1 MNLKKEKTN
10 IIQKKRCVL
19 LWTHFEQLHS
29 RHLVRSLTGSCTA
42 CGCLQE
48 HSGLH
53 IVTSNPFLSVQ
64 QGVKK
69 DYLLLVLPSREEGLA
84 YFFWPSKH
92 VDIVGTLATVLERH
106 HQGQH
111 CRCKN
116 SPLSRVPSQ
125 IARSSALPVCAFH
138 TGGCKSSEKVAQ
150 VFDRYVN
157 QNFVLLLNQ
166 HFHTWST
173 RTFFCHSTKLR
184 KHQSSTE
191 RSVFMVVLKCR

>member
-1 MNLKKEKTN
+1 MKEEKTN

-19 LWTHFEQLHS
+19 LWTYFEQLHS

-64 QGVKK
+64 QAVKK
-69 DYLLLVLPSREEGLA
+69 DYLVHGCLPPREEGLA

-111 CRCKN
+111 CHCKKN
-116 SPLSRVPSQ
+116 HLWAGCLPKSPVLQLYQFVLSIQVVAKA
-125 IARSSALPVCAFH
+125 ARKSPKSFTDMLIRIL
-138 TGGCKSSEKVAQ
+138 CKSAFSYLEHSYFLLSFHKV
-150 VFDRYVN
+150 
-157 QNFVLLLNQ
+157 
-166 HFHTWST
+166 T
-173 RTFFCHSTKLR
+173 
-184 KHQSSTE
+184 
-191 RSVFMVVLKCR
+191 

>member
-1 MNLKKEKTN
+1 M
-10 IIQKKRCVL
+10 L
-19 LWTHFEQLHS
+19 LWTYFEQLHS

-92 VDIVGTLATVLERH
+92 VDIVGTLATVLETDH
-106 HQGQH
+106 
-111 CRCKN
+111 
-116 SPLSRVPSQ
+116 
-125 IARSSALPVCAFH
+125 
-138 TGGCKSSEKVAQ
+138 
-150 VFDRYVN
+150 
-157 QNFVLLLNQ
+157 
-166 HFHTWST
+166 
-173 RTFFCHSTKLR
+173 
-184 KHQSSTE
+184 
-191 RSVFMVVLKCR
+191 